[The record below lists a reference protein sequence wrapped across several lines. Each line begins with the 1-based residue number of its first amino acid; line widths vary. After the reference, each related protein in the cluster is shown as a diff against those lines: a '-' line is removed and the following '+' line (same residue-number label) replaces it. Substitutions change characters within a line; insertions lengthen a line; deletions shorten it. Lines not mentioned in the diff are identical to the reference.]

1 MELINLVEN
10 LSNKIFQY
18 KCDLCG
24 KDFRQKAIL
33 DSHSR
38 THGSQR
44 PYCCPLSNCRRRF
57 AGENVRR
64 IILFKESSLQRL
76 YFFTGTEKTH

>member
-1 MELINLVEN
+1 M
-10 LSNKIFQY
+10 KTFQY

-64 IILFKESSLQRL
+64 IILFIKGHIIS
-76 YFFTGTEKTH
+76 FTFLDRN